1 MASQKAL
8 RIGVFIPGGAQLLD
22 MSPIDLFGMLDP
34 EYLAACQLPSSLISL
49 GTPSEIEYI
58 ATQASGNHIPM
69 TAKAFIR
76 VSKTID
82 DPGVQAGSFH
92 IILVPGP
99 DPATIFDQQVRTFL
113 KSHADWRG
121 EDGKMTDILS
131 VCTGCVLLG
140 QAGVLKGKSASG
152 PRGLLSSLMKQF
164 PDTKWVD
171 DKRWVKEGNIWT
183 SGKALLCKLILCALL
198 IFSYRRRH
206 KRAGNGCAVHKG
218 ELSWPCWGSCSGHGR
233 CWNKRN

>member
-1 MASQKAL
+1 MASQGTL
-8 RIGVFIPGGAQLLD
+8 RIGVFIPSGAQLLD

-34 EYLAACQLPSSLISL
+34 EYLEACKLPSSLVSL

-58 ATQASGNHIPM
+58 STRETGEHVPM

-99 DPATIFDQQVRTFL
+99 DPATIFDEKVRAFL

-121 EDGKMTDILS
+121 EDGKTTDIVS
-131 VCTGCVLLG
+131 VCSGCILLG
-140 QAGVLKGKSASG
+140 QAGVLKGKRACG
-152 PRGLLSSLMKQF
+152 PRALLPSLEKQF

-171 DKRWVKEGNIWT
+171 NKRWTKDGNIWT
-183 SGKALLCKLILCALL
+183 SGKALFSKSIICVLL
-198 IFSYRRRH
+198 IFLMQVASQTAR
-206 KRAGNGCAVHKG
+206 KWL
-218 ELSWPCWGSCSGHGR
+218 LST
-233 CWNKRN
+233 